1 MIKLND
7 KARKRIL
14 DTIEA
19 EFAVGS
25 RQVATDI
32 EMLLKLHD
40 EVHAKKPEPLPGN
53 AA

>member
-1 MIKLND
+1 MIKLNE

-19 EFAVGS
+19 ERAVGS

-32 EMLLKLHD
+32 EMLLKVHD
-40 EVHAKKPEPLPGN
+40 EVHQVKEAGN
-53 AA
+53 GS